1 MSNSAP
7 VLGVASNAEFIRDRD
22 ETALSP
28 ALTVSGADG
37 ATLAWASVVITDG
50 FRPGDHLAA
59 DTGATRTAANY
70 DADTGVLTL
79 TGTETLA
86 HYRQVLQTVRY
97 RLAGQDADDHSVT
110 QTRDIA
116 WQVSDGIDW
125 TLPQITRLTIA
136 VASERCRARQPVRS
150 ELRPRPRGRLR
161 HRRREPRCRAVRSF
175 AHWESRAPCVDGV
188 W

>member
-59 DTGATRTAANY
+59 DTGGTRTRR
-70 DADTGVLTL
+70 TTML
-79 TGTETLA
+79 
-86 HYRQVLQTVRY
+86 
-97 RLAGQDADDHSVT
+97 
-110 QTRDIA
+110 I
-116 WQVSDGIDW
+116 
-125 TLPQITRLTIA
+125 
-136 VASERCRARQPVRS
+136 PV
-150 ELRPRPRGRLR
+150 
-161 HRRREPRCRAVRSF
+161 C
-175 AHWESRAPCVDGV
+175 
-188 W
+188 

>member
-1 MSNSAP
+1 M
-7 VLGVASNAEFIRDRD
+7 LGVASTAEFTRERV
-22 ETALSP
+22 ETPLSP

-37 ATLAWASVVITDG
+37 ATRAWASVVITDG

-86 HYRQVLQTVRY
+86 HYQQVLQTVHY
-97 RLAGQDADDHSVT
+97 WLAGQDADDHSVT

-136 VASERCRARQPVRS
+136 VAPERCRARQPVRS
-150 ELRPRPRGRLR
+150 ERRPRPRGRLR
-161 HRRREPRCRAVRSF
+161 HRRREPRRRAVGVGSF
-175 AHWESRAPCVDGV
+175 AHWESRAPYVDGV